1 MIQAR
6 ALGWSPGGSAVI
18 EAFDLELRRG
28 QLSAI
33 VGRSGCGKSSLLRL
47 LAGVRAPDH
56 GSVSGVP
63 SRRGFVFQD
72 PALLPWRSLRENV
85 ALPGQLGVDIEA
97 VDAAITR
104 VGLAEHA
111 GKLPGE
117 LSGGQRM
124 RASLAR
130 ALVSRPEVLFLDE
143 PFAAL
148 DGATRRD
155 LAVIVAA
162 LLPEVT
168 VVMVTHDL
176 ADAARLA
183 DRVVVVDGP
192 PLRVIFDLPVL
203 SDRPRAP
210 GAVAEVVAQVEAVVS

>member
-1 MIQAR
+1 MIAAR
-6 ALGWSPGGSAVI
+6 GLGWSPGGRAVLD
-18 EAFDLELRRG
+18 AFDLDVARG

-47 LAGVRAPDH
+47 LAGVRAPDR
-56 GSVSGVP
+56 GTVSGVP

-72 PALLPWRSLRENV
+72 PALLPWRSLRDNV
-85 ALPGQLGVDIEA
+85 ALPGQLGVDTEA
-97 VDAAITR
+97 VDAAIAR
-104 VGLAEHA
+104 VGLADHA
-111 GKLPGE
+111 DKLPGE

-130 ALVSRPEVLFLDE
+130 ALVSRPEILFLDE

-155 LAVIVAA
+155 LASIVAA
-162 LLPEVT
+162 LLPGVT

-183 DRVVVVDGP
+183 DRVVLVDGP
-192 PLRVIFDLPVL
+192 PLRVVLDLPL
-203 SDRPRAP
+203 SSERPRAP
-210 GAVAEVVAQVEAVVS
+210 SEVAAVVARVEAVGA

>member
-1 MIQAR
+1 MVAR
-6 ALGWSPGGSAVI
+6 GLGWSPGGSPVI
-18 EAFDLELRRG
+18 AAFDLDLPRG

-47 LAGVRAPDH
+47 LAGVRVPDQ
-56 GSVSGVP
+56 GVVSGVP

-85 ALPGQLGVDIEA
+85 ALPGQLGLDTESIHGVIA
-97 VDAAITR
+97 R

-111 GKLPGE
+111 EKLPGE

-130 ALVSRPEVLFLDE
+130 ALVSRPDVLFLDE

-148 DGATRRD
+148 DGVTRRD
-155 LAVIVAA
+155 LAAIIAS

-192 PLRVIFDLPVL
+192 PLRVVLDLPL
-203 SDRPRAP
+203 PAPRPRGPA
-210 GAVAEVVAQVEAVVS
+210 AVAEVVARVEAVAS